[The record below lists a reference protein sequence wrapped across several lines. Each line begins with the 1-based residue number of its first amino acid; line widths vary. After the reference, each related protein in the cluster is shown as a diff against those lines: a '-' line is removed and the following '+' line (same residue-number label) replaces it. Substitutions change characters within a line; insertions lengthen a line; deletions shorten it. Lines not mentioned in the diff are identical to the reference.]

1 MVSLVEGLSGCNKR
15 SENKNSVAGL
25 VVGGGSK
32 LDTERE
38 LIRRGSARRSA
49 EREYNLNER
58 ELQTLAT
65 VTTEEGEN

>member
-1 MVSLVEGLSGCNKR
+1 MAR
-15 SENKNSVAGL
+15 L

-38 LIRRGSARRSA
+38 PIEGGSARRSA
-49 EREYNLNER
+49 EREYNPKER

-65 VTTEEGEN
+65 VTAEEGENRIRLIRECQTTIDTTHVLG